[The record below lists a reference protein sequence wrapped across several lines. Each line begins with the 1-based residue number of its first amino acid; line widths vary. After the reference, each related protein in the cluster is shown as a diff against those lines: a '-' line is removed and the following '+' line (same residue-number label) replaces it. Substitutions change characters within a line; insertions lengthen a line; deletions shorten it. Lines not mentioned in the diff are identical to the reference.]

1 MNKGFSNSVL
11 TTSQPSS
18 RAQGSISPLK
28 QQGEVCN
35 EIIPLAT
42 DGLTVDA
49 LLAQLMGEDGPN
61 FEGENNLL
69 PTLDGSLND
78 ANQAVSSDGMICK
91 DFILAKLQV
100 GVSWCAIIPS
110 YSLSLPSVCCFTP
123 CLSISMFSR
132 PVT

>member
-1 MNKGFSNSVL
+1 LIHQLDRMNKGFSNSVL

-35 EIIPLAT
+35 EIITLAT

-61 FEGENNLL
+61 VNGAH
-69 PTLDGSLND
+69 P
-78 ANQAVSSDGMICK
+78 AVSSDGMICK
-91 DFILAKLQV
+91 DLILAKLQV
-100 GVSWCAIIPS
+100 GVSWCAS
-110 YSLSLPSVCCFTP
+110 TTVHLSPHSGAAAVF
-123 CLSISMFSR
+123 R
-132 PVT
+132 RG

>member
-1 MNKGFSNSVL
+1 MNNGSSFSVS

-35 EIIPLAT
+35 EIITLAT
-42 DGLTVDA
+42 DGWTVDA

-61 FEGENNLL
+61 VNG
-69 PTLDGSLND
+69 
-78 ANQAVSSDGMICK
+78 AYQAVSSDGMICK

-100 GVSWCAIIPS
+100 GVS
-110 YSLSLPSVCCFTP
+110 Y
-123 CLSISMFSR
+123 
-132 PVT
+132 